1 MNIKSLKSRLLVAQ
15 IAYIAALFTFTSQTL
30 TSYPA
35 FAQSVNESDEYKKK
49 VVEISKVSEEKRVSA
64 EFLRGQNW
72 VGRIALINIVCGS
85 ENSNSCKK
93 VLNYALLDNALVV
106 RDHALRIYINQNLSK
121 ESEKLKAL
129 NRIIS
134 DDRNYR
140 KGKPLWIVHRAQ
152 NYIHNIK

>member
-1 MNIKSLKSRLLVAQ
+1 MNICSLKSTFLVSQ
-15 IAYIAALFTFTSQTL
+15 MNCIAVLFAFTNVNL
-30 TSYPA
+30 TANLA

-49 VVEISKVSEEKRVSA
+49 VEEISKVSEEKRVSA

>member
-15 IAYIAALFTFTSQTL
+15 IGYIAALFIFTSQAL
-30 TSYPA
+30 TSCPA
-35 FAQSVNESDEYKKK
+35 FAQNRDEIEEYQKN
-49 VVEISKVSEEKRVSA
+49 VLEISRISEEKRVSA
-64 EFLRGQNW
+64 EFLRSQNW
-72 VGRIALINIVCGS
+72 IGRIALINIACGS
-85 ENSNSCKK
+85 ENSDSCKK

-106 RDHALRIYINQNLSK
+106 RDHSLRIYINQNLTK

-129 NRIIS
+129 NRVIS